1 MNDLDVSSVRTFCAC
16 VRVDCV
22 VTHKQYRFFVTW
34 LYLNSS
40 NLIMASIYQIF
51 YTIYFSSA
59 FSLINK
65 SLYYSDFNTYFAIGK
80 TNVTR

>member
-40 NLIMASIYQIF
+40 NLIKFIKFFIQFISLLR
-51 YTIYFSSA
+51 
-59 FSLINK
+59 LINK